1 MNNQPNEIAAVGATT
16 AQAIAAAA
24 GSQLITLD
32 PAAYVA
38 EVFKPFNDK
47 FAILKAEADTIA
59 PDASTTAGME
69 ICVKYRAAFRDD
81 VRVAGEKARVV
92 RKAPILEIGK
102 LLDSK
107 YAELKKAV
115 VPYEAK
121 FDAAIKAEEKR
132 KEDLKRAEAEREEKV
147 RLRIV
152 AIRDLPLAAVGKPAA
167 AIAGMIAALEADV
180 PDDSFGK
187 LLDAAMTARAEVMAK
202 LAGVHTAAVASEEE
216 AARIAAERV
225 ELAQLREA
233 AAERQRLA
241 QVEADRVAAA
251 QKAEADRL
259 LALAAEQEAA
269 ALREREAAAAKLK
282 AEADA
287 QAEANRVA
295 QAEIDLQRAEL
306 AEQQA
311 AAQAERD
318 AAERT
323 RVAGE
328 TKAQLEQ
335 KAKAAAAERT
345 ANEQAVTRQATH
357 TRESALAEANASI
370 ASAAAANVAADAAAA
385 PVPAGAAPEIA
396 RTATFYGDAPTRRT
410 VPAPASA
417 AAPADLFDQADRTA
431 ESDIEFLSSLA
442 DAKDMTLADL
452 IDRITAIDF
461 EAVSAELAAA

>member
-1 MNNQPNEIAAVGATT
+1 
-16 AQAIAAAA
+16 
-24 GSQLITLD
+24 
-32 PAAYVA
+32 
-38 EVFKPFNDK
+38 
-47 FAILKAEADTIA
+47 
-59 PDASTTAGME
+59 ME

-107 YAELKKAV
+107 YAELKNAV

-167 AIAGMIAALEADV
+167 AIAEMITALEVDV
-180 PDDSFGK
+180 PDESFGK
-187 LLDAAMTARAEVMAK
+187 LLDAAMTARAEVLAK

-216 AARIAAERV
+216 AARIAAERA

-295 QAEIDLQRAEL
+295 QAEIDRQRAEL

-318 AAERT
+318 AAEQA
-323 RVAGE
+323 RVAAE
-328 TKAQLEQ
+328 TKAQLEK
-335 KAKAAAAERT
+335 KAQAAAAERT
-345 ANEQAVTRQATH
+345 ANEQAIAKQQVH
-357 TRESALAEANASI
+357 TREGAIAAAHASI
-370 ASAAAANVAADAAAA
+370 ASAAAAAANVADDARAAAL
-385 PVPAGAAPEIA
+385 
-396 RTATFYGDAPTRRT
+396 R
-410 VPAPASA
+410 
-417 AAPADLFDQADRTA
+417 DQGH
-431 ESDIEFLSSLA
+431 
-442 DAKDMTLADL
+442 LADL
-452 IDRITAIDF
+452 ANEQTAPAEDLLVDATYTPPTLRLGQINERIAPLAISADGLLSLGF
-461 EAVSAELAAA
+461 APAATDKAAKLYHEVEFPRICAAMQRHIEAARAKYAA